1 MVSLSEDP
9 MVSLST
15 LLWTILI
22 SLVRE
27 DRVGLTYSVPVVSL
41 AVSESQVGMEE
52 LLKASKQEI
61 QKDNSITI
69 HVSAALKKS

>member
-15 LLWTILI
+15 LLWAILI
-22 SLVRE
+22 SLVWE
-27 DRVGLTYSVPVVSL
+27 DWVGLTYSVPVVSL
-41 AVSESQVGMEE
+41 VVSESQVGMEE

>member
-9 MVSLST
+9 MVSLSS

-41 AVSESQVGMEE
+41 AVSEIQVGMEE
-52 LLKASKQEI
+52 LLKESKQEI

-69 HVSAALKKS
+69 HVSAVLRKS